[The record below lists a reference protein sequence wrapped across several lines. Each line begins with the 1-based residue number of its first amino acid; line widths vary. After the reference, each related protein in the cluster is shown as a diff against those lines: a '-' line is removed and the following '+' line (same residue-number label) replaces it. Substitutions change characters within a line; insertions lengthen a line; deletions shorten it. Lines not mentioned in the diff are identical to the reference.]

1 MVFSSSDE
9 GDGDGGADRSAV
21 GDGVDALVRRLGR
34 LAAVLPWS
42 LDRAVLFRDDD
53 RVVLAR
59 AAGGSEPPGP
69 SVGPAP
75 AAVDDEADVLIVASD
90 GDGLAVEHREPETVD
105 FDSLAWV
112 PGGLDAATG
121 GE

>member
-1 MVFSSSDE
+1 MGTSNRD
-9 GDGDGGADRSAV
+9 DDCDAGADRSA
-21 GDGVDALVRRLGR
+21 GDGAVDALSRRLGR

-42 LDRAVLFRDDD
+42 LEGAVLFRDGD
-53 RVVLAR
+53 RVVVAR
-59 AAGGSEPPGP
+59 PSGGAGPAGP

-75 AAVDDEADVLIVASD
+75 AGVDDEADVLIVAAD
-90 GDGLAVEHREPETVD
+90 ADGLVVESRRPEAVD

-112 PGGLDAATG
+112 PGGLDAVAH